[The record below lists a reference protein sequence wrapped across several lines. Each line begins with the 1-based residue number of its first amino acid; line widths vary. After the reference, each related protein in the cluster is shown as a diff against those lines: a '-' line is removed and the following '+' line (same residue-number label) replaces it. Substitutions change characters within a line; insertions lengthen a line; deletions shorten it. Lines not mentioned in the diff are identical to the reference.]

1 FDLLAQTVQ
10 ECETA
15 GDRQHLVGLGKQALE
30 VCLSVAERL
39 TQERDNVS
47 SSTQT
52 AQTSCYPKRARRC
65 AMDSL
70 RLWARDGEAVRQAIE
85 LGEIAH
91 IETASEELTDEFLLF
106 AIESGLL
113 QTWAEAFPDP
123 RQEPEIGMGVIL
135 PAHMAA
141 RFAGLYSMRKAGYV
155 LRSARVLGA
164 LGYST
169 EVIEPAQGLSLRG
182 TSDDKLFSGDVVRT
196 LLVQM
201 EQQADLSQ
209 AACPLLPPQ
218 EPSVAVKVR
227 ERASRRAV
235 KQAVD
240 AADAEARA
248 QWVAARLVDWYNQH
262 VGVSMVQYA
271 RLGRG
276 RRIHILDTTHVEVA
290 LETGTYECS
299 GVVKNDDGTSSRGYK
314 LATLRTLL
322 DSAGLLTHVALSA
335 IQVHDMALCRPVL
348 EEALVLRSGDLLL
361 EDRGFLD
368 GATLSELKRTRQ
380 VDVIIPLKANML
392 ATQEAIALAEL
403 ADQWDAHPSRAEQ
416 RIAWVRGV
424 EHMWPECHVP
434 LNACVIRFWHKKKKR
449 LDHLVLV
456 TTDLELSAT
465 WMVRHYEERPEIE
478 QDYEQMKSGGWQLH
492 KLSST
497 RYSEI
502 VFYVL
507 TVVLSYSL
515 YHLFANTQAGRR
527 FADQTRQALAFEQ
540 LRTQRRPIIVY
551 AGRHFEIFETL
562 SFVQMVLQLAPP
574 VQEKLRVWLA
584 EHLKQV
590 QKRE

>member
-1 FDLLAQTVQ
+1 
-10 ECETA
+10 
-15 GDRQHLVGLGKQALE
+15 
-30 VCLSVAERL
+30 
-39 TQERDNVS
+39 
-47 SSTQT
+47 
-52 AQTSCYPKRARRC
+52 
-65 AMDSL
+65 MDSL

-85 LGEIAH
+85 LGESAH
-91 IETASEELTDEFLLF
+91 IETASEELTDAFLLF
-106 AIESGLL
+106 AIESGLV

-123 RQEPEIGMGVIL
+123 RREPEIGLEVIL

-164 LGYST
+164 LGYSA
-169 EVIEPAQGLSLRG
+169 EVIAPTQGLSVRG
-182 TSDDKLFSGDVVRT
+182 TADDKLFSGDVVRK

-209 AACPLLPPQ
+209 AARLLPPQ

-248 QWVAARLVDWYNQH
+248 RQVAAQLLDWYNQS

-276 RRIHILDTTHVEVA
+276 RRLHILDTTHVEVA

-299 GVVKNDDGTSSRGYK
+299 GVVKNEDGTYARGYK

-335 IQVHDMALCRPVL
+335 IQVHDLALCRPVL
-348 EEALVLRSGDLLL
+348 EQACVLRPGDLLL

-368 GATLSELKRTRQ
+368 GATLSALKRTRQ

-403 ADQWDAHPSRAEQ
+403 ADEWEAHPSRTEQ
-416 RIAWVRGV
+416 TIAWVRGV

-434 LNACVIRFWHKKKKR
+434 LNACVIRFWNKKKKR
-449 LDHLVLV
+449 VDHIVLV
-456 TTDLELSAT
+456 TTDLELSAS
-465 WMVRHYEERPEIE
+465 WIVRHYEERPEIE
-478 QDYEQMKSGGWQLH
+478 QDYEQMKSGGWQLQ

-497 RYSEI
+497 R
-502 VFYVL
+502 
-507 TVVLSYSL
+507 
-515 YHLFANTQAGRR
+515 
-527 FADQTRQALAFEQ
+527 
-540 LRTQRRPIIVY
+540 
-551 AGRHFEIFETL
+551 
-562 SFVQMVLQLAPP
+562 
-574 VQEKLRVWLA
+574 
-584 EHLKQV
+584 
-590 QKRE
+590 